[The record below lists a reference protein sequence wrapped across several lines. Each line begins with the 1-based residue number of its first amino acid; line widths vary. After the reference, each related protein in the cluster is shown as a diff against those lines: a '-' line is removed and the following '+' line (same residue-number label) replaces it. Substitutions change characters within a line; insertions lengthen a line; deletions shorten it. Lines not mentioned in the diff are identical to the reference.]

1 MTISGQ
7 GVSSHRLRGHCVEV
21 VIDYTR
27 TMCLRRLRRHDSD
40 YADTLKEQKESDK
53 IKSLGVFAYPITIIL
68 TFENFCFLVVVDNVF
83 IGI

>member
-1 MTISGQ
+1 MSAKSTTIHGH
-7 GVSSHRLRGHCVEV
+7 GVSA

-27 TMCLRRLRRHDSD
+27 TMCLRRLGRHDSD

-53 IKSLGVFAYPITIIL
+53 IKSVGVFAAYPIAIIL
-68 TFENFCFLVVVDNVF
+68 TFENFRFRVVVDNVF

>member
-1 MTISGQ
+1 
-7 GVSSHRLRGHCVEV
+7 
-21 VIDYTR
+21 
-27 TMCLRRLRRHDSD
+27 MCLRRLRRHDSD

-68 TFENFCFLVVVDNVF
+68 TFEKFRFLVVVDNVV